1 MQENFRCDYELAR
14 VLVGVSDLLSLKAVN
29 DEQLA
34 IEIMRIMPEIVRR
47 TCKLRTEGDN
57 QLNDFEIDDEAEED
71 KLLGHEDNSMMFG
84 W

>member
-57 QLNDFEIDDEAEED
+57 QLNDFEMDDEAEED